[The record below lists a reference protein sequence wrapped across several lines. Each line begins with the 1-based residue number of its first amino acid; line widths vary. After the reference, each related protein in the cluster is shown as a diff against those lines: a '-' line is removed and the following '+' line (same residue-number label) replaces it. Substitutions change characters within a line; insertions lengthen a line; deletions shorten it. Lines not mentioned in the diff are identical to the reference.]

1 MTILVVDGLGGGL
14 GAQIVTQL
22 RQQLPQAEIIAVGTN
37 SAATTAMVK
46 AGASKGATGENA
58 VRVCLKNASY
68 VIGPMGIVLANSM
81 LGEITETVASM
92 IASSPIPK
100 ILIPVNHK
108 NLEIVGIQTQQPLA
122 ELIKE
127 AVQKVKNY
135 LPSQ

>member
-58 VRVCLKNASY
+58 VRVCLKNASC
-68 VIGPMGIVLANSM
+68 VIGPMGIVLADSM
-81 LGEITETVASM
+81 LGEITQAVASM
-92 IASSPIPK
+92 IASSPVPK

-108 NLEIVGIQTQQPLA
+108 NLEIVGVQTQQPLA
-122 ELIKE
+122 EMIKE

-135 LPSQ
+135 LP